1 VNENLRINRSLVKI
15 RKKYLGNP
23 SFLSL
28 MEEESENRSVVQ
40 AERKAINL
48 SYRNTL
54 KQQRHVKSPR

>member
-1 VNENLRINRSLVKI
+1 VNENLQINRSLVKI

-40 AERKAINL
+40 SERKAINL
-48 SYRNTL
+48 TYRNTL
-54 KQQRHVKSPR
+54 KQQQHVKSPR